1 MALFLFYFILFYF
14 FCSFALFCFF
24 CGSEWNRPPVLCPIW
39 QSNQITDPKLSLING
54 KKNWR
59 LVQMWVHA
67 NHNYVRVLCSWKSR
81 ATTER
86 NASYLRYL
94 EITGKNF
101 PYLRL
106 LATKAHLS
114 NVFAVRAAIISV
126 SSISL
131 PHNINICRIFAER

>member
-1 MALFLFYFILFYF
+1 MALFLFYFFFFFVRLLCFVFFAGVNEIDHQFCVRFGNLIKLLILN
-14 FCSFALFCFF
+14 S
-24 CGSEWNRPPVLCPIW
+24 
-39 QSNQITDPKLSLING
+39 LSLTEK

>member
-1 MALFLFYFILFYF
+1 MALFLFYFIFLFVCF
-14 FCSFALFCFF
+14 VFFF
-24 CGSEWNRPPVLCPIW
+24 CGSEWNIPPVLCPIW
-39 QSNQITDPKLSLING
+39 QSNQITDPKFSLING

-106 LATKAHLS
+106 LAHLS

-131 PHNINICRIFAER
+131 PHNINICRTFAER

>member
-1 MALFLFYFILFYF
+1 MALFLFYFILF

-24 CGSEWNRPPVLCPIW
+24 AGVNDIDHQFCVRFGNLIKLLILNS
-39 QSNQITDPKLSLING
+39 LSLTE

-106 LATKAHLS
+106 LAHLS

-131 PHNINICRIFAER
+131 PHNINICRTFAER

>member
-1 MALFLFYFILFYF
+1 MALFLFYFILF
-14 FCSFALFCFF
+14 FCSFALFSFF
-24 CGSEWNRPPVLCPIW
+24 AGVNEIYHQFCVRFGNLIKLLILNS
-39 QSNQITDPKLSLING
+39 LSLTE

-106 LATKAHLS
+106 LAHLS

-131 PHNINICRIFAER
+131 PHNINICRTFAER

>member
-1 MALFLFYFILFYF
+1 MALFLFYFILF

-24 CGSEWNRPPVLCPIW
+24 AGVNEIYHQFCVRFGNLIKLLILNS
-39 QSNQITDPKLSLING
+39 LSLTE

-106 LATKAHLS
+106 LAHLS

-131 PHNINICRIFAER
+131 PHNINICRTFAER

>member
-1 MALFLFYFILFYF
+1 MALFLFYFILF

-24 CGSEWNRPPVLCPIW
+24 AGVNEIDHQFCVRFGNLIKLLILNS
-39 QSNQITDPKLSLING
+39 LSLTE

-86 NASYLRYL
+86 HASYLRYL

-101 PYLRL
+101 PY

-131 PHNINICRIFAER
+131 PHNINICRTFAER